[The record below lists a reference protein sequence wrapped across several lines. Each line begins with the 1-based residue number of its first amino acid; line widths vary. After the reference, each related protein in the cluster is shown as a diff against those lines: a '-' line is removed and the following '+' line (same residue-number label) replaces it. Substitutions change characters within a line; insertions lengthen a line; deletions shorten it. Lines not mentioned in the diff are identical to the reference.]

1 MKTTA
6 IVLGALGFVA
16 SPLAAQR
23 APSIQQLEARA
34 AADSNDPVVYYDLG
48 RAYFDKQRY
57 DDAERSWRGAISLA
71 PQFAQAYLALAVLP
85 QARGDNHWK
94 RVARERGDS
103 AVQAVFNEGYHFFQ
117 RAFLIDPLVD
127 LSILPRAEERVSIS
141 IQGRNHFVWWA
152 FPLTKG
158 INELRTGRH
167 EAALERFTGIIEDRR
182 SGPESR
188 YAPEPAYWYRALT
201 AARLGRYAE
210 AVEDYWLLVQRLV
223 EHENEE
229 ETHIVPLLTNQYRYL
244 LATMLYL
251 DGRHDQAIPVFR
263 RTLEFDAGLYQS
275 HIQLARM
282 HEAAGQWEAALDER
296 RQAIAINP
304 DDPSLMVD
312 LGASLIRAG
321 RAGEAETTLQEAAA
335 AAPRDARAWYLL
347 GQVAAHQGH
356 NDLARQAYTQ
366 FLAVAPSRF
375 EEQRTEVRTLLAGMP

>member
-1 MKTTA
+1 MR
-6 IVLGALGFVA
+6 A
-16 SPLAAQR
+16 S
-23 APSIQQLEARA
+23 
-34 AADSNDPVVYYDLG
+34 ADSNDPVAHYDLG
-48 RAYFDKQRY
+48 RAYFERQRY
-57 DDAERSWRGAISLA
+57 DDAERRWRAAISLA
-71 PQFAQAYLALAVLP
+71 PQYAQAYLALAVLP
-85 QARGDNHWK
+85 QARGENHWK

-103 AVQAVFNEGYHFFQ
+103 TVEVVFNEASRFFQ

-141 IQGRNHFVWWA
+141 IQGRNYFVWWA

-167 EAALERFTGIIEDRR
+167 EAALNRFTGIIEDER
-182 SGPESR
+182 SGPESA
-188 YAPEPAYWYRALT
+188 YAPEPAYWYRALA
-201 AARLGRYAE
+201 AARLGNYAL

-223 EHENEE
+223 KHETEGD
-229 ETHIVPLLTNQYRYL
+229 THMVPLLTNQYRYL

-251 DGRHDQAIPVFR
+251 DQRFDQAIPVFR

-282 HEAAGQWEAALDER
+282 HEASSQWEAALTER

-304 DDPSLMVD
+304 DDPSLVVD
-312 LGASLIRAG
+312 LGATLIRAG
-321 RAGEAETTLQEAAA
+321 QAAEAEAALREAAS

-347 GQVAAHQGH
+347 GQVAAHLGH
-356 NDLARQAYTQ
+356 GDIAREAYSR

-375 EEQRTEVRTLLAGMP
+375 QAQRAEVRALLDGLP